1 MKTDL
6 KNKRILYIG
15 PVSVFYDK
23 ALVKKLA
30 DLGAE
35 VDTFNPFFTS
45 FYFKLLKKI
54 PFGSLEE
61 FKRNHFDKLLSK
73 TGFDYILVRHVSE
86 LENSH
91 FSELR
96 SKNPNAI
103 FINFH
108 WDALRNDYNYLSTL
122 SSFDRVFSFDYK
134 DCQQHKELR
143 YLPLFFIEDY
153 EAFKKNKNN
162 DQKKYDILF
171 IGSWRDQE
179 RYNLIQSTKEFCQ
192 RNDLKFYY
200 YLQLPFKQQWNSIK
214 KGVVPKE
221 SRNKLLSHKEILSLF
236 SKSKTIIDFPSS
248 FQTGLT
254 MRTFEALGAG
264 KKLITTNKNIQHE
277 PFFDPSYINIIDAE
291 DLDLD
296 LDYIKSCPTHTIEEK
311 IKNYSLESYIQHLF
325 SI

>member
-1 MKTDL
+1 MKADL

-103 FINFH
+103 FINFQ
-108 WDALRNDYNYLSTL
+108 WDALMND
-122 SSFDRVFSFDYK
+122 
-134 DCQQHKELR
+134 
-143 YLPLFFIEDY
+143 
-153 EAFKKNKNN
+153 
-162 DQKKYDILF
+162 
-171 IGSWRDQE
+171 
-179 RYNLIQSTKEFCQ
+179 
-192 RNDLKFYY
+192 
-200 YLQLPFKQQWNSIK
+200 
-214 KGVVPKE
+214 
-221 SRNKLLSHKEILSLF
+221 
-236 SKSKTIIDFPSS
+236 
-248 FQTGLT
+248 
-254 MRTFEALGAG
+254 
-264 KKLITTNKNIQHE
+264 
-277 PFFDPSYINIIDAE
+277 
-291 DLDLD
+291 
-296 LDYIKSCPTHTIEEK
+296 
-311 IKNYSLESYIQHLF
+311 
-325 SI
+325 